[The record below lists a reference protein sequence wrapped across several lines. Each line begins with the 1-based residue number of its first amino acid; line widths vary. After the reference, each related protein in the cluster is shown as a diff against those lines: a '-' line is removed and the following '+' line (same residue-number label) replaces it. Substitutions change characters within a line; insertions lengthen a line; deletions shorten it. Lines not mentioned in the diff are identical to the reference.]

1 MPPFYERFAQSPSS
15 PAHTFHLRSL
25 IPSTFRIAPR
35 SPVSTVSS
43 LPTPTEPIQHLAQSL
58 SSIFRRQV
66 DPSVIPTTYSGLN
79 AGPTPGTVV
88 GIVFGSVAGFLLVLG
103 VIYTFINGVGRNR
116 DTSSIEEEV
125 VVRRRSRSPRRSSQR
140 RSSPRRSSPRR
151 SSPRRPPSS
160 HSRSEIIEVSQHR
173 SPPRRETRRETVILE
188 ETRRPAPRD
197 DDIVEVIEDH
207 SPPRRVKRESSR
219 RESGY
224 RTVDPEAF
232 GGGSRP
238 LRKVSR
244 R

>member
-1 MPPFYERFAQSPSS
+1 MPPFLERSAQSPSS

-25 IPSTFRIAPR
+25 IPSTFHIAPR
-35 SPVSTVSS
+35 SSLSPVSS
-43 LPTPTEPIQHLAQSL
+43 LPTPTSEPIQHLTRSL

-103 VIYTFINGVGRNR
+103 VIYTFVNGIGKNR

-125 VVRRRSRSPRRSSQR
+125 VVRRRSRSPRRSS
-140 RSSPRRSSPRR
+140 PRRSSPRR
-151 SSPRRPPSS
+151 SSPRRPESS
-160 HSRSEIIEVSQHR
+160 RSRSETIEVSRHR
-173 SPPRRETRRETVILE
+173 SPPRRETRRETVVLE

-207 SPPRRVKRESSR
+207 DSPPRRVKRESSR

>member
-1 MPPFYERFAQSPSS
+1 MPPFYERSAQSPSS
-15 PAHTFHLRSL
+15 PAHTSHLRSL
-25 IPSTFRIAPR
+25 MPSKFHIAPR
-35 SPVSTVSS
+35 SPISTVSS
-43 LPTPTEPIQHLAQSL
+43 LSTPTNEPIQYLARSL

-88 GIVFGSVAGFLLVLG
+88 GIVFGSVAGFLIVLG
-103 VIYTFINGVGRNR
+103 VIYIFVNGVGRNR

-125 VVRRRSRSPRRSSQR
+125 VIRRRSR
-140 RSSPRRSSPRR
+140 SPRRSSPRR

-160 HSRSEIIEVSQHR
+160 HSRSEVIEVSRHR
-173 SPPRRETRRETVILE
+173 SPPRRETRRETVIME

-238 LRKVSR
+238 MRKVSR

>member
-1 MPPFYERFAQSPSS
+1 MPPFAERRAQSLSS
-15 PAHTFHLRSL
+15 LANTYSLRSL
-25 IPSTFRIAPR
+25 IPSTFRFHRR
-35 SPVSTVSS
+35 SPIP
-43 LPTPTEPIQHLAQSL
+43 PTPGLPSPTSQPLHHLTRSL
-58 SSIFRRQV
+58 TSVLRRQV
-66 DPSVIPTTYSGLN
+66 DPSILPTTYSGLN

-88 GIVFGSVAGFLLVLG
+88 GIVFGSVAAFLLVLWL
-103 VIYTFINGVGRNR
+103 IYTVVSGVGMNR
-116 DTSSIEEEV
+116 DVSVVEEEV
-125 VVRRRSRSPRRSSQR
+125 IRRRSR
-140 RSSPRRSSPRR
+140 SPRRSSPRR

-160 HSRSEIIEVSQHR
+160 RSRSETIEVSRHR
-173 SPPRRETRRETVILE
+173 SPPRRETRRETVVME
-188 ETRRPAPRD
+188 ETRRTSPRE

-207 SPPRRVKRESSR
+207 SPPRRVKRESR

>member
-1 MPPFYERFAQSPSS
+1 MPPFSERRAHSLSS
-15 PAHTFHLRSL
+15 LANTYSLRSL
-25 IPSTFRIAPR
+25 IPSTLPFALR
-35 SPVSTVSS
+35 SPIPPVSIIA
-43 LPTPTEPIQHLAQSL
+43 TPTSESL
-58 SSIFRRQV
+58 EHPGRSFASVFRRQV
-66 DPSVIPTTYSGLN
+66 DPSVLPTTYSGLG

-88 GIVFGSVAGFLLVLG
+88 GIVFGSVAAFLLLLWL
-103 VIYTFINGVGRNR
+103 IYTVVNGIGGNR
-116 DTSSIEEEV
+116 DVSSVVEEEV
-125 VVRRRSRSPRRSSQR
+125 VVRRRSRSPR

-151 SSPRRPPSS
+151 SSPRRPASS
-160 HSRSEIIEVSQHR
+160 RSRSETIEVSRHR

-188 ETRRPAPRD
+188 ETRRPSPRE

-207 SPPRRVKRESSR
+207 SPPRRVKRESR

-238 LRKVSR
+238 MRKVSR

>member
-1 MPPFYERFAQSPSS
+1 MPPFSGRRARSLSLLANTYS
-15 PAHTFHLRSL
+15 LRSL
-25 IPSTFRIAPR
+25 IPSNLPFTPR
-35 SPVSTVSS
+35 SPTPPSPS
-43 LPTPTEPIQHLAQSL
+43 LPTITTEPLQHLTRSL
-58 SSIFRRQV
+58 ASVFRRQV

-88 GIVFGSVAGFLLVLG
+88 GIVFGSVAAFLLLLWL
-103 VIYTFINGVGRNR
+103 IYTVVNGLGGNR
-116 DTSSIEEEV
+116 DVSSVVEEEV
-125 VVRRRSRSPRRSSQR
+125 VVRRRSRSPRRSS
-140 RSSPRRSSPRR
+140 
-151 SSPRRPPSS
+151 PRRPPSS
-160 HSRSEIIEVSQHR
+160 RSRSETIEVSRHR

-188 ETRRPAPRD
+188 ETRRPSPRE

-207 SPPRRVKRESSR
+207 SPPRRVKRESR

-224 RTVDPEAF
+224 RTVDPDAF